1 MAREIMAGIRMG
13 DWIHV
18 SMVASNASYNPDIAD
33 DLARRTTFMFMEALN
48 AMDEFELID
57 HELLEDEEEEEVKEL
72 DPRIVRFIQDG
83 WEGNP
88 DA

>member
-18 SMVASNASYNPDIAD
+18 SMVASNVSYNPDIAD

-57 HELLEDEEEEEVKEL
+57 HELLENEEEEEVKEL

>member
-1 MAREIMAGIRMG
+1 MAREIMTGIRMG

-57 HELLEDEEEEEVKEL
+57 HSPLEDEEEEEVKEL

>member
-1 MAREIMAGIRMG
+1 MAREIIAGIRMG
-13 DWIHV
+13 DWIAV

-33 DLARRTTFMFMEALN
+33 DLARRTTFMFTEALN
-48 AMDEFELID
+48 TMDEFDLID
-57 HELLEDEEEEEVKEL
+57 HLPLEDEEGEEVKEL

>member
-18 SMVASNASYNPDIAD
+18 SMVASNVSYNPDIAD

-57 HELLEDEEEEEVKEL
+57 HGLLEDEEDEEVKEL

>member
-13 DWIHV
+13 DWVNV
-18 SMVASNASYNPDIAD
+18 SMVASNVSYNPDIAD
-33 DLARRTTFMFMEALN
+33 DLARRTSFMFMEALN

-57 HELLEDEEEEEVKEL
+57 HSPLEDEEDEEVKEL

>member
-1 MAREIMAGIRMG
+1 MAREIMTGIRMG
-13 DWIHV
+13 DWISV
-18 SMVASNASYNPDIAD
+18 SMVASNTSYNPDIAD

-57 HELLEDEEEEEVKEL
+57 HSPLEDEEEEEVKEL